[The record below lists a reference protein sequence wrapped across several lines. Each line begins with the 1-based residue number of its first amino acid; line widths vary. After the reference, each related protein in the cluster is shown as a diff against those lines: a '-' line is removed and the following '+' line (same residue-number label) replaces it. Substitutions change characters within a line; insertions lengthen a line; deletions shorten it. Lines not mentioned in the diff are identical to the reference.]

1 MNDYREFYNF
11 PSDWSPISLLNSTYL
26 KGRIGWQGLKASE
39 FTTDGPY
46 LVTGTNFVNGRI
58 DWDHCYHIT
67 DERFREAPDI
77 HLKESDLLIT
87 KDGTIG
93 KVALVKD
100 CPDETTLNSGIFLLR
115 CKDKSYSHSFLY
127 YFLLSDY
134 FKKYLRDTQGGST
147 IVHLY
152 QREFERF
159 TFKAPEIA
167 EQERI
172 AEILSTVDRA
182 IEQTQ
187 GLIDK
192 YNRIKGG
199 LMQDLLT
206 RGIDESGNIRSN
218 ETHKFSVKNGIK
230 VPDEWD
236 VVTIGCLSEQITSGS
251 RGWATHYSV
260 DGDKF
265 IRIGNLSRKHLDFRL
280 DNMVFVNPPDGAE
293 RVRTKLIEG
302 DVLVSIT
309 ADLGMVG
316 VIPKDFGDAY
326 NNQHIAR
333 IRIRENDAST
343 RWIGYF
349 LLSKNGQAQFQMLNE
364 SGAKAGLNLPTV
376 ASLLVAVPSTVERQ
390 RIVAILDSTL
400 NTIECHRQSL
410 VKLHATKNGLLQD
423 LLSGRKRV
431 KIDALEV

>member
-1 MNDYREFYNF
+1 MNDYREFYKF
-11 PSDWSPISLLNSTYL
+11 PSDWSPITLLNSTYL

-39 FTTDGPY
+39 FTIDGPY

-58 DWDHCYHIT
+58 DWEHCYHIT
-67 DERFREAPDI
+67 SERFREAPDI

-115 CKDKSYSHSFLY
+115 CKDKSYSHHFLY

-159 TFKAPEIA
+159 TFQAPEIA

-172 AEILSTVDRA
+172 AEILSTVDAA

-187 GLIDK
+187 ALIDK
-192 YNRIKGG
+192 YGRIKRG

-206 RGIDESGNIRSN
+206 RGIDENGNIRSK
-218 ETHKFSVKNGIK
+218 ETHKFSVKNGIE

-236 VVTIGCLSEQITSGS
+236 VVHLEDIRKSKDYLRTGPFGSSLKISDWTETGIPVITIGSLGENSIDTTNLLYVNQQKAET
-251 RGWATHYSV
+251 
-260 DGDKF
+260 
-265 IRIGNLSRKHLDFRL
+265 LSRYWL
-280 DNMVFVNPPDGAE
+280 E
-293 RVRTKLIEG
+293 QG
-302 DVLVSIT
+302 DVLFSRVADVGRSI
-309 ADLGMVG
+309 
-316 VIPKDFGDAY
+316 VITHREAGWIMSSNFMRL
-326 NNQHIAR
+326 R
-333 IRIRENDAST
+333 INSRKMLPAFLHLNLREN
-343 RWIGYF
+343 
-349 LLSKNGQAQFQMLNE
+349 
-364 SGAKAGLNLPTV
+364 
-376 ASLLVAVPSTVERQ
+376 VAVKNQILKYSNYGGRDLVNSEVLNSLYFPKPNTPEQER
-390 RIVAILDSTL
+390 I
-400 NTIECHRQSL
+400 IEKLRAFERDRSSYE
-410 VKLHATKNGLLQD
+410 KLHLIKKGLMQD
-423 LLSGRKRV
+423 LLSGKKRV
-431 KIDALEV
+431 